1 MTEFSSYVTALSCKV
16 QQLEDALSTQH
27 KAIKAAQE
35 QHTKEGYTCLD
46 LASPLTGPEDAKTIG
61 SQVELSYLKSLDRLR
76 TSIAN
81 KLKYISSLKF

>member
-1 MTEFSSYVTALSCKV
+1 MTALSSQI
-16 QQLEDALSTQH
+16 QQLEEALSTQQ
-27 KAIKAAQE
+27 KAVKAAQE
-35 QHTKEGYTCLD
+35 QHTKEGYTSLD
-46 LASPLTGPEDAKTIG
+46 LASPLTGPEDSKTIG